1 MRWIEIYD
9 QVEDTDGNGFI
20 SERFVD
26 FLEKLK
32 EKAENEPYVDAVLRK
47 RVNRVQEI
55 SPTPDVTDLFQELKD
70 KWPSSWAKTEEGLS
84 RDDSAYDGLAKNARK
99 MNLVKESDGVYHIYD
114 EVTDK
119 PADIVTTVHPDS
131 KGKLFIRGLDPET
144 YTVREIQTQDGY
156 NLLKSTFDVTINAPD
171 PDRDSTCTGSVSTQ
185 DGKTTDLVAKDGVV
199 SINVD
204 NYKTATLHTGGSG
217 TTMLYV
223 GGAAL
228 LAGAGLVV
236 TAVRRKRTSDPRI

>member
-55 SPTPDVTDLFQELKD
+55 SPTPDVTDLLQELKD
-70 KWPSSWAKTEEGLS
+70 KWPSSWAKTEEDLS

-114 EVTDK
+114 ADSARK
-119 PADIVTTVHPDS
+119 PRPDIVVRGVSQFVELGLYVRPS
-131 KGKLFIRGLDPET
+131 EIQFRGLPF
-144 YTVREIQTQDGY
+144 REV
-156 NLLKSTFDVTINAPD
+156 LLFTH
-171 PDRDSTCTGSVSTQ
+171 C
-185 DGKTTDLVAKDGVV
+185 L
-199 SINVD
+199 
-204 NYKTATLHTGGSG
+204 
-217 TTMLYV
+217 
-223 GGAAL
+223 
-228 LAGAGLVV
+228 
-236 TAVRRKRTSDPRI
+236 